1 MLPKNR
7 VVMHPGEMLLEGYL
21 EPMGFPKA
29 EFSRQSGIP
38 APTVSEIIKRK
49 RRVSSKLAIIL
60 GDALNTGP
68 EFWVRLQADHDF
80 TRDREN
86 MRRLRTLPKPVPKP
100 VKALESVEA

>member
-21 EPMGFPKA
+21 EPMGFSQA
-29 EFSRQSGIP
+29 EFARRSGIP
-38 APTVSEIIKRK
+38 APTVSEIVQGK

-60 GDALNTGP
+60 GDALGTGP

-86 MRRLRTLPKPVPKP
+86 MKRLRKLPKP
-100 VKALESVEA
+100 VKALEPVEA

>member
-7 VVMHPGEMLLEGYL
+7 IVMHPGEMLLEGYL
-21 EPMGFPKA
+21 EPMGISQA
-29 EFSRQSGIP
+29 EFARQTGIP
-38 APTVSEIIKRK
+38 APTVCEIVQGK

-60 GDALNTGP
+60 GDALGAGP

-86 MRRLRTLPKPVPKP
+86 MKRLRKLPKPMKAIEP
-100 VKALESVEA
+100 VAGR

>member
-7 VVMHPGEMLLEGYL
+7 IVMHPGEMLLEGYL
-21 EPMGFPKA
+21 EPMSISQA
-29 EFSRQSGIP
+29 EFARKTGIP
-38 APTVSEIIKRK
+38 APTVNEIIQGK

-60 GDALNTGP
+60 GDALVTGP

-86 MRRLRTLPKPVPKP
+86 MKRLRKLPKP
-100 VKALESVEA
+100 VKALEPALAE

>member
-7 VVMHPGEMLLEGYL
+7 IVMHPGEMLLEGYL
-21 EPMGFPKA
+21 EPMGISQA
-29 EFSRQSGIP
+29 EFARRTGIP
-38 APTVSEIIKRK
+38 APTVSEIVQGK

-60 GDALNTGP
+60 GDALGTGP

-86 MRRLRTLPKPVPKP
+86 MKRLRKLPKVI
-100 VKALESVEA
+100 KALEPALTE